1 MDTEEETNSIEKTAR
16 VPEDVQTKLSV
27 LWVALMLTYLLGDVL
42 RIFSG
47 DFVAGEIEG
56 MQIGQQMYLGM
67 AILFVIP
74 VFMVFLSLTL
84 KHRVNRWA
92 NIIVAIVFFGVNLIG
107 LPYPGAYDNFL
118 IIVSFVFN
126 ALTVWYAW
134 KWV

>member
-1 MDTEEETNSIEKTAR
+1 MM
-16 VPEDVQTKLSV
+16 VDVRIRLSA

-47 DFVAGEIEG
+47 DFEAGEIEG
-56 MQIGQQMYLGM
+56 MQMGQEIYLGM
-67 AILFVIP
+67 AVLFVIP
-74 VFMVFLSLTL
+74 IVMVFLSLTL

-92 NIIVAIVFFGVNLIG
+92 NIIVPIVFITVNLIG